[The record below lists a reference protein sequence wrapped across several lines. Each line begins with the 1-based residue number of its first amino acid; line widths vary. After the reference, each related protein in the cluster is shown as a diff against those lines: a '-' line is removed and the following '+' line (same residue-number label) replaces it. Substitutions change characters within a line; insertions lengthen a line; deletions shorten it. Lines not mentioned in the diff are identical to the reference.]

1 MMRYGISCRGN
12 CGDIIALEI
21 VGDCNL
27 TSQMRI
33 ARIMW
38 TEQQCRKDGVAPF
51 RGLTTE
57 YQQRTLDAVR
67 PWRVGVVRKS
77 TGRSFP
83 GLFKVA

>member
-38 TEQQCRKDGVAPF
+38 TEQQCRKDGVTPF

-67 PWRVGVVRKS
+67 PW
-77 TGRSFP
+77 
-83 GLFKVA
+83 